1 VSRGAR
7 RRIRALIDDAA
18 GDVEACQRLIAQLT
32 EEGAIDG
39 VILMTQRES
48 IAWSW
53 WLASGQAMGET

>member
-1 VSRGAR
+1 MSRGSR

-39 VILMTQRES
+39 VILMTPRES